1 MKHEQGDIEIDVKD
15 EIDLG
20 MINTY
25 SGAKVKVYC
34 YRDSTIFYLAFIK
47 TFVIYKPC

>member
-20 MINTY
+20 VINTY
-25 SGAKVKVYC
+25 SGAKTRVFALVIRYN
-34 YRDSTIFYLAFIK
+34 RDLL
-47 TFVIYKPC
+47 